1 MLNNINEQNSSEN
14 LKIPST
20 KSARMLQLEKEGIT
34 IKLNKQKNLPMD
46 LLIRRNENYDSIKS
60 SRNKVKIPK
69 PMSSLKNLKTTD
81 SCEREI
87 KYNHISNISN
97 LSTYSLCNQNTL
109 NNSFRKSIPLYKKK
123 KLSSYLLR
131 NSFKEN
137 VKNLQNQSF
146 SFKKNQSE
154 KKLRDR
160 CLSEKKPNVRKMSF
174 SNFLKDDNN
183 STSNEKTN
191 LRKNLVKVDN
201 KNNLLTEK
209 ENLRGGR
216 IDLISS
222 IYKNNKN
229 NKYDNNY
236 YENKN
241 EYIIKIQSWWR
252 KYLFKEYIRKVIVIQ
267 SFIRRF
273 IQVKKINQKKKSTLI
288 IQRSIRKYI
297 QKKKIKKLVNIIK
310 IQKCLRKYLKI
321 KKRNKENMIKEAF
334 LNLNKLVG
342 KKYFEKFIE
351 GINEYLNFQIN
362 IKKPINS
369 CFISK
374 IRKIKNS
381 KIHYSVKLSGNF
393 ITKNI
398 IPFNQIIFIQ
408 KLYKKYYN
416 NKLIKNKNNQLKTES
431 QNKLKNMFYKD
442 IHNKLA
448 FIFQEILSEIKF
460 FDFLKILIQRIQKK
474 VQQETYQKVKYYLNK
489 NNNINDENSQEN
501 YKNISYNNN
510 KETFYFSVLR
520 KNLKLIDNK
529 NSEYLPDKRIY
540 NLLHQNLPKYFN
552 PIHNRKIIPYI
563 EKNNSHIL
571 RTSQIYNSNENNLL
585 SKYINFFLKS
595 EKDFDLISDSFIESR
610 LFMKPLYNRNIFGII
625 KYSNELFKD
634 IIQGN
639 ICQNCFCKIGEIC
652 NNKCSCHEEPEIN
665 VIKKIYRYDEYVTNN
680 INDSNDYN
688 IEIPEENFNVRKK
701 IYVTN
706 NPEDYIIDDKINVIR
721 IKGTKFNRPVT
732 ESDEFF
738 FRNYNN
744 STRINSNNETIEFVD
759 NYSIN
764 NINNNSYKCCSH
776 FSKQN
781 HGSYNSNLNNNLL
794 NYLRK
799 NDENKSLNANN
810 ILKKNGNG
818 LLAQKINKYIED
830 SKIKKP
836 NHFSNNNSASYSNNL
851 IFESNGKFI
860 HSNNKNQK
868 GNLNHGICFSDSTFK
883 KENIKN
889 LSNFSFLNQIPDF
902 DIIQNK
908 KDNIVNYKKD
918 NVRDRLL
925 NRNSSQKKQHVLLRD
940 YILVCGENKF

>member
-1 MLNNINEQNSSEN
+1 MINNINEQNSSEN
-14 LKIPST
+14 LKIPSP

-34 IKLNKQKNLPMD
+34 IKLNKQKNIPME

-81 SCEREI
+81 SCESEI

-160 CLSEKKPNVRKMSF
+160 CLSEKKSNVRKMSF

-183 STSNEKTN
+183 SSSNKKRD
-191 LRKNLVKVDN
+191 LRKNLVKVDT

-297 QKKKIKKLVNIIK
+297 KKKKIKKIVNIIK
-310 IQKCLRKYLKI
+310 IQKT
-321 KKRNKENMIKEAF
+321 
-334 LNLNKLVG
+334 
-342 KKYFEKFIE
+342 
-351 GINEYLNFQIN
+351 
-362 IKKPINS
+362 
-369 CFISK
+369 K

-393 ITKNI
+393 ITKNT

-448 FIFQEILSEIKF
+448 FIFQEIYSEIKF

-474 VQQETYQKVKYYLNK
+474 VQQETYKKVKYYLNK
-489 NNNINDENSQEN
+489 NNNINDENTQEN

-510 KETFYFSVLR
+510 KETFYFSALR
-520 KNLKLIDNK
+520 KNLKLINNK

-563 EKNNSHIL
+563 EKKNSHIL
-571 RTSQIYNSNENNLL
+571 RTSQIYNINENNLL
-585 SKYINFFLKS
+585 SKYINFFLKT

-680 INDSNDYN
+680 INDSNEYN

-860 HSNNKNQK
+860 HSKNKNQK

-889 LSNFSFLNQIPDF
+889 LSNFSCLNQIPDF
-902 DIIQNK
+902 DFIQNK

>member
-14 LKIPST
+14 LKIPSS

-34 IKLNKQKNLPMD
+34 IKLNKQKNIPID

-69 PMSSLKNLKTTD
+69 PISSLKNLKTTD
-81 SCEREI
+81 SCESVI

-183 STSNEKTN
+183 SSSKEKSD
-191 LRKNLVKVDN
+191 LRKNLVKVDT

-222 IYKNNKN
+222 IYKINKN
-229 NKYDNNY
+229 NKYENNY
-236 YENKN
+236 YEKKN

-252 KYLFKEYIRKVIVIQ
+252 RYLFKKYIRKVIVIQ

-273 IQVKKINQKKKSTLI
+273 IQVKTINQKKKSTLI

-310 IQKCLRKYLKI
+310 IQKCFRKYLKI
-321 KKRNKENMIKEAF
+321 KKRNKENKIKEAL

-342 KKYFEKFIE
+342 KKYLEIFIE
-351 GINEYLNFQIN
+351 GINEYLNFHIN
-362 IKKPINS
+362 IEKPINC

-393 ITKNI
+393 ITKNT

-408 KLYKKYYN
+408 KFYKKYYK

-501 YKNISYNNN
+501 YKKISYNNN
-510 KETFYFSVLR
+510 KETFYFSALR
-520 KNLKLIDNK
+520 KNLKLINNK
-529 NSEYLPDKRIY
+529 NSQYLPDKRIY

-571 RTSQIYNSNENNLL
+571 RTSQIYNTNENNLL
-585 SKYINFFLKS
+585 SKYINFFLKT

-759 NYSIN
+759 NYLN
-764 NINNNSYKCCSH
+764 NMNNNSYKCCSH

-810 ILKKNGNG
+810 ILNKNGNS

-836 NHFSNNNSASYSNNL
+836 NHFSNNNSASYSNKL
-851 IFESNGKFI
+851 IFETNGKFI
-860 HSNNKNQK
+860 HSKNKNPK

-889 LSNFSFLNQIPDF
+889 LSNFSCLNQIPDF

-925 NRNSSQKKQHVLLRD
+925 NRNSSQKKQHALLRD
-940 YILVCGENKF
+940 YPLVYGENKF